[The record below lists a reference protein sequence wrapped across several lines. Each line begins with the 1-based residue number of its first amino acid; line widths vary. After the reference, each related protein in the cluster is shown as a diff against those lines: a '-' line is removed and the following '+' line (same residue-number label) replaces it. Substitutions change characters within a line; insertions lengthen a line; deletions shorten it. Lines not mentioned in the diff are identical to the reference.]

1 MTTAT
6 STPACIHCAKP
17 LTADEHGVLIDQTGG
32 DVCGWDGANA
42 PHLTTSGPNP
52 YLDAAMMLYDKDE
65 PNRWAIE
72 YLYATVD
79 FLSFIGHD
87 VPEGWGFPIRMTNP
101 DTETDSFKLLQEI
114 FYDVPNLFHKQ
125 HIAMLIEFGQLLDEI
140 TITAAAA
147 GLG

>member
-17 LTADEHGVLIDQTGG
+17 LTADEHGVLIDPTGG

-42 PHLTTSGPNP
+42 PHLTSSGQNP
-52 YLDAAMMLYDKDE
+52 FLDAAMMLYDKHE

-79 FLSFIGHD
+79 LLSFLDCD
-87 VPEGWGFPIRMTNP
+87 VPEGWGFPIRMSNP
-101 DTETDSFKLLQEI
+101 DTHTDSFKLLKEV
-114 FYDVPNLFHKQ
+114 FYNSPVMSHERYMK
-125 HIAMLIEFGQLLDEI
+125 MLIEFGQLMDEI
-140 TITAAAA
+140 TITAAKA
-147 GLG
+147 GLD